1 MASIDKQ
8 SVRAEFDKIKVSF
21 DDQVKAGKVST
32 EVAMLVN
39 TLMLLFNLV
48 LSIFMEKSTK
58 KTSANSSI
66 PASQTSPDDSSI
78 TTKSKTSKKRSLY
91 CQH

>member
-1 MASIDKQ
+1 MATIDKQ
-8 SVRAEFDKIKVSF
+8 SVRAEFDKIKFSF
-21 DDQVKAGKVST
+21 DEQVKAGKVST

-58 KTSANSSI
+58 KTSSNSSI
-66 PASQTSPDDSSI
+66 PPSHS
-78 TTKSKTSKKRSLY
+78 
-91 CQH
+91 